1 MAGRF
6 PRARDVRELW
16 ANLRAGVDGI
26 SDLAPA
32 DLEVA
37 VPPEVLRDPA
47 FVRARGV
54 LEDVERFDAAFF
66 DVAPRQ
72 AELMDPQ
79 HRLFLEC
86 CWHALE
92 DAGCDPARFPGPI
105 GVFGGVSFS
114 SYFLRHLLPHL
125 ELLESAGADPAQLG
139 ADRDYL
145 TTFVSYKLGLRG
157 PSLDVQTACSTSL
170 VAATLACQ
178 SLLAYQCDL
187 ALAGGVSIRLPQ
199 RAGYLYKPGGPDS
212 ATGRCRPFD
221 ARADGQVHGSGVGV
235 VALKRLEDAL
245 ADGDPIYAV
254 ILGSAMN
261 NDGAGRDGFTAPG
274 VEGQAEA
281 IATAQAV
288 AGVDPATI
296 GYVECHGSGTALG
309 DPVEIAALTRAFRA
323 GGADGRGFCVV
334 GSIKSNLGHLAAAS
348 GVAGLIK
355 AALSLCH
362 REIPPS

>member
-1 MAGRF
+1 
-6 PRARDVRELW
+6 
-16 ANLRAGVDGI
+16 
-26 SDLAPA
+26 
-32 DLEVA
+32 
-37 VPPEVLRDPA
+37 
-47 FVRARGV
+47 
-54 LEDVERFDAAFF
+54 
-66 DVAPRQ
+66 
-72 AELMDPQ
+72 
-79 HRLFLEC
+79 
-86 CWHALE
+86 
-92 DAGCDPARFPGPI
+92 ARFPGPI

-125 ELLESAGADPAQLG
+125 ELLESAGADPAQIG

-199 RAGYLYKPGGPDS
+199 RAGYLSRPGGPDS

-221 ARADGQVHGSGVGV
+221 AGADGWVHGSGAGV
-235 VALKRLEDAL
+235 VALRRLEDAL

-261 NDGAGRDGFTAPG
+261 NDGASRAGFTAPG

-288 AGVDPATI
+288 AGIDPATI
-296 GYVECHGSGTALG
+296 GYVECHGSGTVLG

-323 GGADGRGFCVV
+323 GGAGGRGSCAMGSIAV
-334 GSIKSNLGHLAAAS
+334 GSIKSNVGHLSAAS
-348 GVAGLIK
+348 GIAGLIK

-362 REIPPS
+362 REIPPSLHFMAPNPAIDFASSPFYVADRLIPWEADGGPRRAGVSSFGIGGTNAHMVL